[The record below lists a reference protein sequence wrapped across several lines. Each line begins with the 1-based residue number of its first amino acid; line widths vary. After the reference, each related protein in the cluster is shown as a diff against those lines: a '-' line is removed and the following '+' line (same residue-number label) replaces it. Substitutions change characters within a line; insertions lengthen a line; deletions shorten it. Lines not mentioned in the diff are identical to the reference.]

1 MHEGGCAMQDYQK
14 HLEKLRADA
23 AECRLICDLAT
34 DPKKR
39 ETFDRLLAVFDRQ
52 AGRAAFAS
60 SMARRVSNVP
70 MFGTVPITAPVAEF
84 STFVVFP
91 DLACIHSPR
100 LGKRCAAVAILQ
112 TFS

>member
-1 MHEGGCAMQDYQK
+1 MAE
-14 HLEKLRADA
+14 RA
-23 AECRLICDLAT
+23 
-34 DPKKR
+34 
-39 ETFDRLLAVFDRQ
+39 LAVFDRQ

-70 MFGTVPITAPVAEF
+70 MFGTVPITEPVAEF